1 MRIASIDIGT
11 NAVLL
16 LIADV
21 DRNGEITAIEHQQRY
36 PRIGKKVD
44 EKYIILPTAFEKI
57 KNILEEYKII
67 ANKFGVERIITAS
80 TSAVRD
86 STNKHEFLSYIKTST
101 GINVE
106 LLSGEEEAKL
116 TYDGTINGIKG
127 ISKKT
132 VVLDIGGGSTEIS
145 FFEQNKF
152 VSYSLQIGAVRLTE
166 RYFKN
171 NPPHDEE
178 ILKAKQAIANEF
190 KNVKQ
195 QNLSSY
201 SLIGVAGTMTT
212 LACLEQNLKDFDIQK
227 VSGYRLNKEKINNWL
242 NKLLKMTSEQILQ
255 LSNTTKGRE
264 DILPAGVLILNE
276 FMMCFHFKEI
286 IVSERGLRYG
296 LILREWEKYIKK

>member
-127 ISKKT
+127 ISKNT